1 MRIGK
6 ISAIM
11 AAVAVAAFASSA
23 SAQEFSLSASPT
35 ITGGTASF
43 SGNATLQQTTTLTCL
58 VSATLNVA
66 GGLGSGTGSLSSPS
80 IAPGSSPFCGI
91 LVFPVTPW
99 SAATISGQTI
109 ASAPG
114 SATVDVTVGAN
125 TIANDPCNPQVVQAT
140 LATTSTGSTLT
151 FNNVKLQA
159 RSGRADRVCTINGVL
174 SSSTAVYIH

>member
-6 ISAIM
+6 ISAIA

-23 SAQEFSLSASPT
+23 SAQVFSLSPSPT
-35 ITGGTASF
+35 VSGGTATF
-43 SGNATLQQTTTLTCL
+43 SGGSVTLQQTTTINCA
-58 VSATLNVA
+58 VSAVLNVA
-66 GGLGSGTGSLSSPS
+66 GSPGSGSGSLSSPTIS
-80 IAPGSSPFCGI
+80 AGNPFCGI

-109 ASAPG
+109 PSAPG
-114 SATVDVTVGAN
+114 SANVNVTVGAN
-125 TIANDPCNPQVVQAT
+125 TIANDPCDPQAVVAT
-140 LATTSTGSTLT
+140 LATTSSGSTLT

-174 SSSTAVYIH
+174 SSSTSVYIF